1 MRIMLFTVAM
11 TVLLTAPVGAQVEPM
26 PRVPMLDQLVRTD
39 HLIFEVESG
48 QITLSGGG
56 MGGRNS
62 TATGPD
68 RSETLQMR
76 LTPNESHL
84 NYQLTIPTEVFAITV
99 SGPQTIHV
107 ERTPKGDSSFPSIAY
122 IQRPG
127 RPVLLNV
134 VDDDSPQSIEAST
147 LWHLLLA
154 APELCRK
161 HLLPMLGTLGPD
173 WDLEPT
179 MQAIE
184 EGLLRGENAAALAE
198 RTRWSGLV
206 EQLADDSFARRE
218 AADRELRAGGSAALG
233 FLRQLDFAALL
244 PEQQYRVRR
253 IVEAA
258 SGSGD
263 TAENVVAWLSG
274 DAEAWLLLAMRDD
287 LATRETA
294 AARLAEILDEPVQFD
309 PRATEAA
316 RASQLDALRARLR

>member
-1 MRIMLFTVAM
+1 MRIMLLTAAM
-11 TVLLTAPVGAQVEPM
+11 AVLLSARAGGQVEPM
-26 PRVPMLDQLVRTD
+26 PSVPMLEQLVRSD
-39 HLIFEVESG
+39 HLIFEVVSG
-48 QITLSGGG
+48 QITLAGGG

-62 TATGPD
+62 TATGSQ

-76 LTPNESHL
+76 LTPNETHL
-84 NYQLTIPTEVFAITV
+84 NYQLSIPTEVFSITV
-99 SGPQTIHV
+99 SGTQTV
-107 ERTPKGDSSFPSIAY
+107 QVQRTPKGESSFPSIAY
-122 IQRPG
+122 SQGAG
-127 RPVLLNV
+127 RTILLRV
-134 VDDDSPQSIEAST
+134 VDDDSPQSIEAPT

-184 EGLLRGENAAALAE
+184 EGLLRGGNATALAE
-198 RTRWSGLV
+198 RARWSGLV

-218 AADRELRAGGSAALG
+218 AADRELRAGGSASLG
-233 FLRQLDFAALL
+233 FLRQLDFAALV

-253 IVEAA
+253 ILAA
-258 SGSGD
+258 AAGGGD
-263 TAENVVAWLSG
+263 TAEDVVAWLSG
-274 DAEAWLLLAMRDD
+274 DAEAWLLLAKRNE

-294 AARLAEILDEPVQFD
+294 AARLAEILGEPIAFD
-309 PRATEAA
+309 PRATEAE